1 MVIFETNVGIN
12 KRAWTN
18 LVDYAY
24 DTFIDSTLVTEAINV
39 ELQKFNAVTPVG
51 RGYLEFETEEDAIQF
66 ILTWS

>member
-39 ELQKFNAVTPVG
+39 ELQKFNSTSDPWK
-51 RGYLEFETEEDAIQF
+51 GYLEFDTDENAMSF
-66 ILTWS
+66 LLTWA